1 MDYANAQYA
10 LVGPRLVEKLKQNNF
25 NACYVANR
33 QAAVQAVLTLATVGD
48 TVAFGGSM
56 TIKELELG
64 AAVKAHGCE
73 VMSVQS
79 GVSAEAMDKR
89 RQHLTA
95 DVYISSSNAITMD
108 GELVNT
114 DSIGNRVAG
123 MMFGPKRIVL
133 VIGMNK
139 LVKDINAGM
148 ERVKMVAAPQN
159 SILFARST
167 PCAKTGYCVN
177 CNSPER
183 ICNITTI
190 MHKAPRGADIHVILV
205 GESLGM

>member
-10 LVGPRLVEKLKQNNF
+10 LVGPRLAEKLKQNNF
-25 NACYVANR
+25 NACYVSSK
-33 QAAVQAVLTLATVGD
+33 QEAVQAVLALANSGD
-48 TVAFGGSM
+48 KVAFGGSM
-56 TIKELELG
+56 TVKELELS
-64 AAVKAHGCE
+64 AALKAHGCE
-73 VMSVQS
+73 ILSVKS
-79 GVSAEAMDKR
+79 GISPEAMDKR

-95 DVYISSSNAITMD
+95 DLYIVGSNAVTMD

-114 DSIGNRVAG
+114 DSIGNRVGG
-123 MMFGPKRIVL
+123 MLFGPKRIVL
-133 VIGMNK
+133 VIGLNK

-159 SILFARST
+159 CILFDRPT
-167 PCAKTGYCVN
+167 PCAKLGYCVN